1 MPHDGLASWRLRTYG
16 RRHGH
21 RLRETRSQLIEWLL
35 PRLRI
40 WAAGEDQSGPRIADP
55 HTLFDGPIR
64 DIWLEIGFGGG
75 EHLAGVAAANRDIG
89 LIGCEPFINGV
100 ASLLRHV
107 SDAELTNVRVHDGDA
122 RTVIDALPDASIGRV
137 YLLFPDPWP
146 KNRHHKRRIVS
157 LPFLDTLAR
166 IMNDGAEVFFA
177 SDHHEYAAWTLER
190 LIAHPTFIWPAY
202 SRRDW
207 LRPAGW
213 IETRYEAKALAAGG
227 SCLYLSA
234 IRRPRDNDQ

>member
-1 MPHDGLASWRLRTYG
+1 VSHGGPASPLIRTYG

-21 RLRETRSQLIEWLL
+21 RLRDSRTQLIESLL
-35 PRLRI
+35 PRLRL
-40 WAAGEDQSGPRIADP
+40 WAAGDDQPNQRIADP
-55 HTLFDGPIR
+55 HALFDVPTR

-75 EHLAGVAAANRDIG
+75 EHLAGAAAANRDIG

-107 SDAELTNVRVHDGDA
+107 ADVELTNVRVHDGDA

-146 KNRHHKRRIVS
+146 KSRHHKRRIVS
-157 LPFLDTLAR
+157 PLFLDMLAR
-166 IMNDGAEVFFA
+166 IMVDGAELCFA
-177 SDHHEYAAWTLER
+177 TDHHEYAVWTLER
-190 LIAHPTFIWPAY
+190 LIAHPAFTWSAR

-207 LRPAGW
+207 QRPDGW
-213 IETRYEAKALAAGG
+213 IETRYEAKALAAGRL
-227 SCLYLSA
+227 CLYFTA
-234 IRRPRDNDQ
+234 VRQPRQVGR